1 MAMNIQT
8 KVVIQDESV
17 RNTRKIGQ
25 GTDFRKDDISSD
37 RAKEVKENREELR
50 AKAEENRKAVIEEQ
64 MKAATLDETKGKV
77 ISESKDGDTVRASEK
92 SMEALND
99 GIVLAKGRD
108 DRAAESVTEN
118 KKAEETQQLNS
129 LNGYSSSQIDA
140 LYREGKISRQD
151 RDKEIE
157 RREEIKEAAGVA
169 AATEDVNKKEDDKED
184 VSKKTTSDINSD
196 KADAAQTAKDKDE
209 KRAAA
214 AKEREECA
222 NASEERSKLLEESN
236 EQLSAFERNMN
247 DLMGQ
252 KMKDEYDPDLERF
265 ETVEGFNINVSQ

>member
-17 RNTRKIGQ
+17 RNTRKVNQ
-25 GTDFRKDDISSD
+25 GTDFRKNDISSD
-37 RAKEVKENREELR
+37 RANEVKETREELR

-108 DRAAESVTEN
+108 DVAAKSVTEN
-118 KKAEETQQLNS
+118 QKAEETQQLNS

-140 LYREGKISRQD
+140 LYREGKISRRD

-157 RREEIKEAAGVA
+157 RREEIKEAAGVT
-169 AATEDVNKKEDDKED
+169 AATEDANKKEDDKED
-184 VSKKTTSDINSD
+184 VTKKNTSDINSD
-196 KADAAQTAKDKDE
+196 KADAAQTVKDNDE

-214 AKEREECA
+214 AKEREQRA

-252 KMKDEYDPDLERF
+252 KMKDEFDPDLERF

>member
-17 RNTRKIGQ
+17 RNARKVNQ

-37 RAKEVKENREELR
+37 RAKEVKETREELR

-92 SMEALND
+92 SIEALND

-108 DRAAESVTEN
+108 DAGAKEVTEN
-118 KKAEETQQLNS
+118 QKAEETKQLNA

-157 RREEIKEAAGVA
+157 RREEIKEAAGVT
-169 AATEDVNKKEDDKED
+169 TEKEDADKD
-184 VSKKTTSDINSD
+184 KVSKDEAAKKTASDINSD
-196 KADAAQTAKDKDE
+196 KAGAAQNAKENDE
-209 KRAAA
+209 KRAEA
-214 AKEREECA
+214 AKEREQRT
-222 NASEERSKLLEESN
+222 NASEERSKLLDESN
-236 EQLSAFERNMN
+236 EQLSNFERNMN

-252 KMKDEYDPDLERF
+252 KMKEDFDPNLERF
-265 ETVEGFNINVSQ
+265 QTVEGFNISVNQ